1 MIFALYGADRLAVRQ
16 RRDALLREYAPDG
29 ADDMGLSRLDGSRC
43 TPDELHTAC
52 NAISFFGGRR
62 VVVVD
67 DLMLRFES
75 ARRGRPAKESAD
87 DSGDDAADTGEET
100 VTAEEPAPDP
110 TPEPAKGGKR
120 GKVASGNPQ
129 DRLAARFAALLP
141 QVPDEDEL
149 ILWERG
155 EVRASNPIMASAR
168 TRGNVEEFKPPRG
181 LALERWISD
190 EARERGARIGT
201 DVPRLLATY
210 VGEDPEVLAE
220 ELDKLATYVGPG
232 GTISEATVRLLT
244 PELTQAAAFE
254 LVKATGRGDP
264 ARALGL
270 LRQLLRDGQKTYAIV
285 GMIGWQVRSLLQVQA
300 LAAQRHSAAAIAGRL
315 GMQEFAV
322 RQTQESLRLYTP
334 ERLREIHRRLLAVDQ
349 EIKTSSAGGET
360 ALELLVLEMS
370 RRDGAGGRRG

>member
-43 TPDELHTAC
+43 TTDELHTAC

-87 DSGDDAADTGEET
+87 DSTDESAEPSEPEA
-100 VTAEEPAPDP
+100 VSAEEPAP
-110 TPEPAKGGKR
+110 PEPAKGGKR
-120 GKVASGNPQ
+120 SKATGGSPQ
-129 DRLAARFAALLP
+129 DRLAARFAAVLS
-141 QVPDEDEL
+141 QVPEDAVL

-155 EVRASNPIMASAR
+155 EVRASNPLLQAAKK
-168 TRGNVEEFKPPRG
+168 RGTVEEFKPPRG

-201 DVPRLLATY
+201 EVPRMLATY
-210 VGEDPEVLAE
+210 VGEAPEVLAE

-254 LVKATGRGDP
+254 LVKATGRGDA
-264 ARALGL
+264 ARALSL

-285 GMIGWQVRSLLQVQA
+285 GMIGWQVRNLLQVQA
-300 LAAQRHSAAAIAGRL
+300 LAGQRLAASAIGGRL

-322 RQTQESLRLYTP
+322 RQTQESLRFYTP
-334 ERLREIHRRLLAVDQ
+334 ERLRDIHRRLLAVDQ
-349 EIKTSSAGGET
+349 EIKTTSGGGET

-370 RRDGAGGRRG
+370 RRDGAGGRR

>member
-16 RRDALLREYAPDG
+16 RRDGLLREYAPDG
-29 ADDMGLSRLDGSRC
+29 ADDMALSRLDGSRC

-75 ARRGRPAKESAD
+75 ARRGRAAKESAD
-87 DSGDDAADTGEET
+87 ESPDENTDTGEE
-100 VTAEEPAPDP
+100 AAAPEEPPAE
-110 TPEPAKGGKR
+110 EPAKGGKR
-120 GKVASGNPQ
+120 GKAVSGSVQ
-129 DRLAARFAALLP
+129 DRLVARFAAVIPLV
-141 QVPDEDEL
+141 QDDTVL

-155 EVRASNPIMASAR
+155 EVRASNPLLAAAKK
-168 TRGNVEEFKPPRG
+168 RGTVEEFKPPRG

-190 EARERGARIGT
+190 EARARGALIAG
-201 DVPRLLATY
+201 DVPRMLATY
-210 VGEDPEVLAE
+210 VGEEPEVLAE

-232 GTISEATVRLLT
+232 GMISEATVRLLT

-254 LVKATGRGDP
+254 LVKATGRGDA

-285 GMIGWQVRSLLQVQA
+285 GMIGWQVRNLLQVQA
-300 LAAQRHSAAAIAGRL
+300 LAAQRLSPAAIAGRL
-315 GMQEFAV
+315 GLADFAV

-334 ERLREIHRRLLAVDQ
+334 ERLRELHRRLLAVDQ
-349 EIKTSSAGGET
+349 EIKTSSGGGET

-370 RRDGAGGRRG
+370 RRDGAGGRR

>member
-16 RRDALLREYAPDG
+16 RRDGLLREYAPDG
-29 ADDMGLSRLDGSRC
+29 ADDMALSRLDGSRC

-75 ARRGRPAKESAD
+75 ARRGRAAKESAD
-87 DSGDDAADTGEET
+87 ESPDENAATSEE
-100 VTAEEPAPDP
+100 AAAPEEPPAE
-110 TPEPAKGGKR
+110 EPAKGGKR
-120 GKVASGNPQ
+120 GKAASGSVQ
-129 DRLAARFAALLP
+129 DRLVARFAAVIPLV
-141 QVPDEDEL
+141 QDDTVL

-155 EVRASNPIMASAR
+155 EVRASNPLLAAAKK
-168 TRGNVEEFKPPRG
+168 RGTVEEFKPPRG

-190 EARERGARIGT
+190 EARARGALIAG
-201 DVPRLLATY
+201 DVPRMLATY
-210 VGEDPEVLAE
+210 VGEEPEVLAE
-220 ELDKLATYVGPG
+220 ELDKLTTYVGPG
-232 GTISEATVRLLT
+232 GQITAATVRLLT

-254 LVKATGRGDP
+254 LVKATGRGDA

-285 GMIGWQVRSLLQVQA
+285 GMIGWQVRNLLQVQA
-300 LAAQRHSAAAIAGRL
+300 LAAQRLSPAAIAGRL
-315 GMQEFAV
+315 GMADFAV
-322 RQTQESLRLYTP
+322 RQTQEALRLYTP
-334 ERLREIHRRLLAVDQ
+334 ERLRDLHQRLLGVDQ
-349 EIKTSSAGGET
+349 EIKTTSGGGET

-370 RRDGAGGRRG
+370 QRDGAGGRR

>member
-1 MIFALYGADRLAVRQ
+1 
-16 RRDALLREYAPDG
+16 
-29 ADDMGLSRLDGSRC
+29 MGLSRLDGSRC

-75 ARRGRPAKESAD
+75 VRRGRAAKASDDAAPDADSETSAD
-87 DSGDDAADTGEET
+87 DTP
-100 VTAEEPAPDP
+100 AEEPA
-110 TPEPAKGGKR
+110 PEPAKGGKR
-120 GKVASGNPQ
+120 GKAAAASPQ
-129 DRLAARFAALLP
+129 DRLAARFAAIIP
-141 QVPDEDEL
+141 QVPDDAVL

-155 EVRASNPIMASAR
+155 EVRASNPILAAAKK
-168 TRGNVEEFKPPRG
+168 RGTVEEFKPPRG

-190 EARERGARIGT
+190 EARERGVRIGT
-201 DVPRLLATY
+201 DVPRMLATY
-210 VGEDPEVLAE
+210 VGEAPEVLAE

-254 LVKATGRGDP
+254 LVKATGQGDA
-264 ARALGL
+264 ARALSL

-285 GMIGWQVRSLLQVQA
+285 GMIGWQVRNLLQVQA
-300 LAAQRHSAAAIAGRL
+300 LAGQRLSAAAIGGRL

-322 RQTQESLRLYTP
+322 RQTQESLRFYTA

-349 EIKTSSAGGET
+349 EIKTTSGGGET

-370 RRDGAGGRRG
+370 RRDGAGGRR

>member
-16 RRDALLREYAPDG
+16 RRDVLLREYAPDG
-29 ADDMGLSRLDGSRC
+29 ADDMALSRLDGSRC

-75 ARRGRPAKESAD
+75 ARRGRAAKESAD
-87 DSGDDAADTGEET
+87 ESPDESSDTGEEE
-100 VTAEEPAPDP
+100 AAPEP

-120 GKVASGNPQ
+120 GKAASGSVQ
-129 DRLAARFAALLP
+129 ERLVMRFAAVIP
-141 QVPDEDEL
+141 QVQDETVL

-155 EVRASNPIMASAR
+155 EVRASNPLLAAAKK
-168 TRGNVEEFKPPRG
+168 RGTVEEFKPPRG

-190 EARERGARIGT
+190 EARERGALIAG
-201 DVPRLLATY
+201 DVPRMLATY
-210 VGEDPEVLAE
+210 VGEEPEVLAE

-232 GTISEATVRLLT
+232 GQITEATVRLLT

-254 LVKATGRGDP
+254 LVKATGRGDA

-285 GMIGWQVRSLLQVQA
+285 GMIGWQVRNLLQVQA
-300 LAAQRHSAAAIAGRL
+300 LAAQRLSPAAIAGRL
-315 GMQEFAV
+315 GMADFAV

-334 ERLREIHRRLLAVDQ
+334 ERLRDMHRRLLAVDQ
-349 EIKTSSAGGET
+349 EIKTTSGGGET

-370 RRDGAGGRRG
+370 RRDEAGGRR

>member
-29 ADDMGLSRLDGSRC
+29 AEDMALSRLDGSRC

-75 ARRGRPAKESAD
+75 ARRGRATKASAD
-87 DSGDDAADTGEET
+87 DADPAPDESAEAGDDADAP
-100 VTAEEPAPDP
+100 EEPA
-110 TPEPAKGGKR
+110 PEPAKGGKR
-120 GKVASGNPQ
+120 GKATSGSPQ

-141 QVPDEDEL
+141 QVPDDTVL

-155 EVRASNPIMASAR
+155 EVRASNPIMAAAKK
-168 TRGNVEEFKPPRG
+168 RGTVEEFKPPRG

-201 DVPRLLATY
+201 DVPRMLATY
-210 VGEDPEVLAE
+210 VGEEPEVLAE

-254 LVKATGRGDP
+254 LVKATGQGDA
-264 ARALGL
+264 ARALSL

-285 GMIGWQVRSLLQVQA
+285 GMIGWQVRNLLQVQA
-300 LAAQRHSAAAIAGRL
+300 LAGQRLSAAAIGGRL

-322 RQTQESLRLYTP
+322 RQTQESLRFYTA
-334 ERLREIHRRLLAVDQ
+334 ERLRAIHRRLLAVDQ
-349 EIKTSSAGGET
+349 EIKTTSGGGET

-370 RRDGAGGRRG
+370 RRDGAGGRR

>member
-29 ADDMGLSRLDGSRC
+29 ADEMGLSRLDGSRC

-52 NAISFFGGRR
+52 SALSFFGGRR

-87 DSGDDAADTGEET
+87 DSADESAESSEPE
-100 VTAEEPAPDP
+100 VAPEEPA
-110 TPEPAKGGKR
+110 PEPAKGGKR
-120 GKVASGNPQ
+120 GKAAGGSPQ
-129 DRLAARFAALLP
+129 DRLAARFAAVIP
-141 QVPDEDEL
+141 QVPDDAVL

-155 EVRASNPIMASAR
+155 EVRASNPLLAAAKK
-168 TRGNVEEFKPPRG
+168 RGTVEEFKPPRG

-201 DVPRLLATY
+201 DVPRMLATY
-210 VGEDPEVLAE
+210 VGEAPEVLAE

-254 LVKATGRGDP
+254 LVKATGRGDV
-264 ARALGL
+264 ARALSL

-285 GMIGWQVRSLLQVQA
+285 GMIGWQVRNLLQVQA
-300 LAAQRHSAAAIAGRL
+300 LAGQRLSASAIGGRL

-322 RQTQESLRLYTP
+322 RQTQESLRFYTA

-349 EIKTSSAGGET
+349 EIKTTSGGGET
-360 ALELLVLEMS
+360 TLELLVLEMS
-370 RRDGAGGRRG
+370 RRDGAGGRR

>member
-1 MIFALYGADRLAVRQ
+1 
-16 RRDALLREYAPDG
+16 
-29 ADDMGLSRLDGSRC
+29 
-43 TPDELHTAC
+43 LHTAC

-75 ARRGRPAKESAD
+75 VRRGRTAKASEDAAPDADSEASAD
-87 DSGDDAADTGEET
+87 DTPAD
-100 VTAEEPAPDP
+100 EPA
-110 TPEPAKGGKR
+110 PEPAKGGKR
-120 GKVASGNPQ
+120 GKAAAGSPQ
-129 DRLAARFAALLP
+129 DRLAARFAAIIP
-141 QVPDEDEL
+141 QEPDDAVL

-155 EVRASNPIMASAR
+155 EVRASNPIMAAAKK
-168 TRGNVEEFKPPRG
+168 RGTVEEFKPPRG

-190 EARERGARIGT
+190 EARERGVRIGT
-201 DVPRLLATY
+201 DVPRMLATY
-210 VGEDPEVLAE
+210 VGEAPEVLAE

-254 LVKATGRGDP
+254 LVKATGQGDA
-264 ARALGL
+264 ARALSL

-285 GMIGWQVRSLLQVQA
+285 GMIGWQVRNLLQVQA
-300 LAAQRHSAAAIAGRL
+300 LAGQRLSAAAIGGRL

-322 RQTQESLRLYTP
+322 RQTQESLRFYTA

-349 EIKTSSAGGET
+349 EIKTTSGGGET

-370 RRDGAGGRRG
+370 RRDGAGGRR

>member
-16 RRDALLREYAPDG
+16 RRDALLRDYAPDG
-29 ADDMGLSRLDGSRC
+29 ADELGLSRLDGSRC

-52 NAISFFGGRR
+52 NALSFFGGRR

-87 DSGDDAADTGEET
+87 DSADESAESSEP
-100 VTAEEPAPDP
+100 EEPV
-110 TPEPAKGGKR
+110 PEPAKGGKR
-120 GKVASGNPQ
+120 GKAAGGSPQ
-129 DRLAARFAALLP
+129 DRLAARFAAVIP
-141 QVPDEDEL
+141 QVPDDAVL

-155 EVRASNPIMASAR
+155 EVRASNPLLAAAKK
-168 TRGNVEEFKPPRG
+168 RGTVEEFKPPRG

-201 DVPRLLATY
+201 DVPRMLAAY
-210 VGEDPEVLAE
+210 VGEAPEVLAE

-254 LVKATGRGDP
+254 LVKATGRGDV
-264 ARALGL
+264 ARALSL

-285 GMIGWQVRSLLQVQA
+285 GMIGWQVRNLLQVQA
-300 LAAQRHSAAAIAGRL
+300 LAGQRLTASAIGGRL

-322 RQTQESLRLYTP
+322 RQTQESLRFYTP

-349 EIKTSSAGGET
+349 EIKTTSGGGET

-370 RRDGAGGRRG
+370 RRDGAGGRR